1 MQIHSRKKRFSQ
13 QKAEAL
19 AAAKGLM
26 KRIVERTVHP
36 YEGYLQ
42 VCGIFQRH
50 AHLQLPE
57 LRSFVRIDGID
68 PNSSVSVT
76 PELRDTI
83 VRWAE
88 EFLAKRGEL
97 RPVVLARHGLIVG
110 VTSAYH
116 QQPLPKPPMPPKRNQ
131 PRSKTLRSWQ
141 FVFV

>member
-13 QKAEAL
+13 QKAEAV

-26 KRIVERTVHP
+26 KRIVERTIDP

-83 VRWAE
+83 VRRAE
-88 EFLAKRGEL
+88 EFLGKRG
-97 RPVVLARHGLIVG
+97 
-110 VTSAYH
+110 
-116 QQPLPKPPMPPKRNQ
+116 
-131 PRSKTLRSWQ
+131 
-141 FVFV
+141 

>member
-13 QKAEAL
+13 QKAEAV

-26 KRIVERTVHP
+26 KRIVERTIDP

-42 VCGIFQRH
+42 VCRIFQRH
-50 AHLQLPE
+50 AHLQFPE

-83 VRWAE
+83 VRRAE
-88 EFLAKRGEL
+88 EFLAER
-97 RPVVLARHGLIVG
+97 R
-110 VTSAYH
+110 
-116 QQPLPKPPMPPKRNQ
+116 
-131 PRSKTLRSWQ
+131 
-141 FVFV
+141 